1 MSYRSAIAKNI
12 RELRFV
18 MCQQSPASMGAR
30 QFIAKNYLDI
40 KSQAPATP
48 FIVRECHGAQPNV
61 MVRYDF
67 GVEKRVYLNELT
79 ADEVDQAVGELVL
92 DADSVNAA
100 VPDQ

>member
-100 VPDQ
+100 VPGQ

>member
-30 QFIAKNYLDI
+30 QFVAKNYLDI
-40 KSQAPATP
+40 KSSAPTTP
-48 FIVRECHGAQPNV
+48 FIVRECLGAQPNV

-79 ADEVDQAVGELVL
+79 AEEVDKAVGELVL

-100 VPDQ
+100 VPGQ